1 MYLHHA
7 LSIFY
12 LVFDARN
19 SALSLDQRV
28 CLPSNTTS
36 YNIYNTTLKLSP
48 NRSRY
53 GYYCT
58 NVSLNDGLACFM
70 NETDKTVM
78 YFNAELIAGNGS
90 GAVEVNFTLT
100 GGTLRAAFTIV
111 YGSLI
116 LSVIVAN
123 YIISKLLKLSFL
135 KNIISKIL
143 LPTGVDF

>member
-1 MYLHHA
+1 
-7 LSIFY
+7 
-12 LVFDARN
+12 
-19 SALSLDQRV
+19 
-28 CLPSNTTS
+28 
-36 YNIYNTTLKLSP
+36 
-48 NRSRY
+48 
-53 GYYCT
+53 
-58 NVSLNDGLACFM
+58 M